1 MFYFLLLLPL
11 LLSQLLLIKANAN
24 TNQIIAQVTQNSLN
38 NAVFDNYNGDHI
50 VAMVNDYTL
59 INKVSIPNV
68 DLNNITIFSLQR
80 FKEKEKEKE
89 GKEINGW
96 FSYFIEKGK
105 EKEPFESR
113 VQTKVDLLNRVI
125 INATDGLLKMCD
137 KMIEK
142 TTSVLPLSYS
152 YKFVTD
158 IALYSSVS
166 DDPSVSLLENTGNT
180 GFLGFFSSTPKSSK
194 ELNKVEPVTKKKEDI
209 DLDEIELEVMKD
221 LYDYQMHRIF
231 VNNRQA
237 FLNSLCSNTFEPPYI
252 LYYNPD
258 DNTLLT
264 AVDPNP
270 IDHYTIII
278 QNIIDNS
285 LVRNLNR
292 GFKDQMNDKKSKK
305 NDKRLRYDIEL
316 DIDIDKTASLK
327 EKAIHILPILQK
339 LSWKLPT
346 YLSDIAKRSLNID
359 EYFHNLN
366 QFWNNILN
374 ETIIGLNDLP
384 ITFKLEL
391 DVINRLAEKDNKAKI
406 AADLLADLEAQ
417 KIIDDYKK
425 KAQIDDARDFV
436 RQSDIL
442 LKERQ
447 QNFSDK
453 EWEQFNLRFSKHI
466 SGAIGI
472 YDTTIGGLGQ
482 LLHSTLS
489 IPANVVVNFAS
500 TQVSQIGKLL
510 ILVAGVLIVGLMTL
524 FFTKMFIRRVT
535 KLFWSSDK

>member
-1 MFYFLLLLPL
+1 
-11 LLSQLLLIKANAN
+11 
-24 TNQIIAQVTQNSLN
+24 
-38 NAVFDNYNGDHI
+38 
-50 VAMVNDYTL
+50 
-59 INKVSIPNV
+59 
-68 DLNNITIFSLQR
+68 
-80 FKEKEKEKE
+80 
-89 GKEINGW
+89 
-96 FSYFIEKGK
+96 
-105 EKEPFESR
+105 
-113 VQTKVDLLNRVI
+113 
-125 INATDGLLKMCD
+125 MCD

-180 GFLGFFSSTPKSSK
+180 GFFGFFSSSPKSSK
-194 ELNKVEPVTKKKEDI
+194 ELNKIEPVTTKDKDKDKDKDI

-237 FLNSLCSNTFEPPYI
+237 FLNSLCSNTFETPYI
-252 LYYNPD
+252 LYYNPE

-264 AVDPNP
+264 AFNPNP

-285 LVRNLNR
+285 LVRNLNL
-292 GFKDQMNDKKSKK
+292 GFKDQMNDKKRKK
-305 NDKRLRYDIEL
+305 GSNDKKLRYDIEL
-316 DIDIDKTASLK
+316 DIDSDKTASLK
-327 EKAIHILPILQK
+327 EKATHILPILQK

-366 QFWNNILN
+366 QFWLSIIDQ
-374 ETIIGLNDLP
+374 TIIGLNDLP

-391 DVINRLAEKDNKAKI
+391 DVINRLAEKDNKAKME
-406 AADLLADLEAQ
+406 AELAAQ

-425 KAQIDDARDFV
+425 KALIDDARDFV

-442 LKERQ
+442 LKEKQ

-472 YDTTIGGLGQ
+472 YDTTIGGIGQ
-482 LLHSTLS
+482 LFHSTLS

-535 KLFWSSDK
+535 KLFWYSNK